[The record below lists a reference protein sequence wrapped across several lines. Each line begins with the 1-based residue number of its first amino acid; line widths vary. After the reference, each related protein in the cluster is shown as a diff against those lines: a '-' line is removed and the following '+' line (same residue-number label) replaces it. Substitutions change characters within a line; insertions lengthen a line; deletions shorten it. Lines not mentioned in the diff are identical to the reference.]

1 MIADRGASMNN
12 TSATAQSRASEVE
25 FLHIIQGALVS
36 TYRDVLRE
44 PLPPEIRRLLAR
56 LHVGDSILHTAQTTY
71 PKAAETATG

>member
-1 MIADRGASMNN
+1 MI
-12 TSATAQSRASEVE
+12 QE
-25 FLHIIQGALVS
+25 ALVS

-56 LHVGDSILHTAQTTY
+56 LHVGDSILHAAQTTY

>member
-1 MIADRGASMNN
+1 MIADRGAGMNN

-25 FLHIIQGALVS
+25 FLHMIQEALVS

-56 LHVGDSILHTAQTTY
+56 LHVGDSFLIEAQAADT
-71 PKAAETATG
+71 KAAETVTG

>member
-1 MIADRGASMNN
+1 MIADRGAGMNN

-25 FLHIIQGALVS
+25 FLHMIQEALVS

-56 LHVGDSILHTAQTTY
+56 LHVGDSFLLEAQIADT
-71 PKAAETATG
+71 KAAETVTG